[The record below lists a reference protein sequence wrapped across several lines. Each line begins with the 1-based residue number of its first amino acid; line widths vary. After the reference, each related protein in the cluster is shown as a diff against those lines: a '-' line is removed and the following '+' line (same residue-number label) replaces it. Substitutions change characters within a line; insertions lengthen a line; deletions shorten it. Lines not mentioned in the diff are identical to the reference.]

1 MIVNSSLPNKI
12 PQLGK
17 ITIGDSWSG
26 NDPYTQIVTVKDVT
40 VTENSK
46 IDLQPD
52 ITLLSALSNADI
64 TAMYVENNGGTLTLY
79 SVGGVITSGKIQC
92 LVTEVSPAPIKTTC
106 TVTIHP
112 QYSGKVVYVM
122 QNGYPTYVT
131 ATSGVTLV
139 ITVKAKTNILLYNIY
154 SADYSVYY
162 ESWFSTMVTSAEHTM
177 VAVNEDS
184 AISGTLENV
193 YIEDDTE
200 ITYRGN

>member
-12 PQLGK
+12 PQVGK

-26 NDPYTQIVTVKDVT
+26 SDPYTQTVTVKDVV

-64 TAMYVENNGGTLTLY
+64 TAMYVENNGGILTLY
-79 SVGGVITSGKIQC
+79 SVGGIITSGKIQC
-92 LVTEVSPAPIKTTC
+92 LVTEVASAPVKTTC

-112 QYSGKVVYVM
+112 QETGKVVYVM
-122 QNGYPTYVT
+122 PDGYPTYVT
-131 ATSGVTLV
+131 ATSGVTLI
-139 ITVKAKTNILLYNIY
+139 ITVKANTNILLYRIY
-154 SADYSVYY
+154 SAYPNGTSN
-162 ESWFSTMVTSAEHTM
+162 MVTSAEHIM
-177 VAVNEDS
+177 VAYNGDS
-184 AISGTLENV
+184 WYYATLENV

-200 ITYRGN
+200 ITYTEN